1 MRFGNTLT
9 ALNAATTAAPAT
21 SVYSGDGTNG
31 TAAFAPSSSNTGLH
45 DPVGTSVA
53 TVSFA
58 SPSTRAD
65 KWDVSP
71 VFQGQSDGSKN
82 TTEHFKRYGGNSD
95 KPGTSDGDAN
105 NAAGMVCRTVETL
118 RAKCPSKADEL
129 CRAVVYA
136 DFLGTRERSDRPH
149 RCCETR
155 SFHFGR
161 HPGMSD
167 LESDRQNQCGM
178 GHYTI
183 PCTIPR
189 WPDRLRTVSNF
200 EHLPQ
205 SVGSLMTVDIS

>member
-136 DFLGTRERSDRPH
+136 DFLEPGNDLTALTDAARHVHSTLDDIPGCPTWNQTDKTNAEWDTIRYRAQFQDGQIDYER
-149 RCCETR
+149 
-155 SFHFGR
+155 
-161 HPGMSD
+161 
-167 LESDRQNQCGM
+167 
-178 GHYTI
+178 
-183 PCTIPR
+183 
-189 WPDRLRTVSNF
+189 
-200 EHLPQ
+200 
-205 SVGSLMTVDIS
+205 